1 MKIYKKFLQK
11 MSDNLTKNNNKN
23 KKFFLKKKSDKQ
35 TEQNHHCKNL
45 YSINGFSILLF
56 SLCEN
61 VPQGQ

>member
-1 MKIYKKFLQK
+1 

>member
-1 MKIYKKFLQK
+1 
-11 MSDNLTKNNNKN
+11 MSRSTRVPPMERLHKN